1 MPVIALAN
9 KKGGVGKTT
18 MTIELASGFAI
29 DGKRVLMI
37 DFDPQCSLTNAMIKG
52 SWEHYSQYNI
62 GDVIFGEMQKDK
74 RSERGRKISLL
85 EAGIQTQVPN
95 LHLIGGSADL
105 KLLEKMSPTTALALR
120 KRIGEVR
127 DQYDYVFIDTPP
139 YDGAVQESALIATE
153 YVILVYQAKAM
164 GLEGLKETA
173 DTIENIREEANPE
186 LKILGTILNQYKS
199 RTDLAKEAK
208 AFLHNHTQYIAKV
221 FDQSIGDY
229 TAIERNPI
237 EKMPVTMSHP
247 NSTAA
252 RQVRQLTAEIM
263 KKLKSSEK
271 AANSNGKL
279 KKERKTR

>member
-1 MPVIALAN
+1 MTVVALAN

-29 DGKRVLMI
+29 SGKKVLMI

-52 SWEHYSQYNI
+52 SWSDYSQYNI
-62 GDVIFGEMQKDK
+62 GDVIFGEINKDK
-74 RSERGRKISLL
+74 RNERGRKISLL

-95 LHLIGGSADL
+95 LHLIGGSTDL
-105 KLLEKMSPTTALALR
+105 KLLEKMSPATALALK
-120 KRIGEVR
+120 KRIEEIKE
-127 DQYDYVFIDTPP
+127 QYDYIFIDTPP
-139 YDGAVQESALIATE
+139 YDGTVQESALMATE

-164 GLEGLKETA
+164 GLEGLQETA

-208 AFLHNHTQYIAKV
+208 AFLLQHTELIAEV
-221 FDQSIGDY
+221 FEQSIGDY

-237 EKMPVTMSHP
+237 EKLPVTMSHP
-247 NSTAA
+247 SSTAA
-252 RQVRQLTAEIM
+252 EQVRLLTEEIM
-263 KKLKSSEK
+263 KKLKSAERK
-271 AANSNGKL
+271 AKSNGNL
-279 KKERKTR
+279 KKGAKV

>member
-1 MPVIALAN
+1 MPVVALAN

-29 DGKRVLMI
+29 GGKKVLMI

-52 SWEHYSQYNI
+52 SWEDYSQYNI

-74 RSERGRKISLL
+74 RNERGRKISLL
-85 EAGIQTQVPN
+85 EAGIQTKVPN

-105 KLLEKMSPTTALALR
+105 KLLEKMSPTTSLALK
-120 KRIGEVR
+120 KRVEEVK
-127 DQYDYVFIDTPP
+127 DEYDYIFIDTPP

-173 DTIENIREEANPE
+173 DTIENIREEANPD

-208 AFLHNHTQYIAKV
+208 AFLENHTEYISKV
-221 FDQSIGDY
+221 FKQSIGDY

-247 NSTAA
+247 NSIAA
-252 RQVRQLTAEIM
+252 KQVRTLTIEIM
-263 KKLKSSEK
+263 KGLKSAEK
-271 AANSNGKL
+271 TAKMSSKL
-279 KKERKTR
+279 KKGA

>member
-1 MPVIALAN
+1 MAVVALAN

-18 MTIELASGFAI
+18 MTMELASGFAI
-29 DGKRVLMI
+29 GGKKVLMI

-52 SWEHYSQYNI
+52 SWEDYSQYNI
-62 GDVIFGEMQKDK
+62 GDVIFGEMQKEK
-74 RSERGRKISLL
+74 RNERGRKISLL

-120 KRIGEVR
+120 KRLDEVK
-127 DQYDYVFIDTPP
+127 DHYDYIFIDTPP

-173 DTIENIREEANPE
+173 DTIQNIREEANPE
-186 LKILGTILNQYKS
+186 LKILGTILNQYKT

-208 AFLHNHTQYIAKV
+208 TFLQNHTEYIAKV

-252 RQVRQLTAEIM
+252 EQVRQLTAEIM
-263 KKLKSSEK
+263 KKLKSAEK
-271 AANSNGKL
+271 GAKTNSKS
-279 KKERKTR
+279 KARSAK

>member
-1 MPVIALAN
+1 MPVVALAN

-18 MTIELASGFAI
+18 MTIELASGFAVS
-29 DGKRVLMI
+29 GKKVLMI

-52 SWEHYSQYNI
+52 SWDNYCQYNI
-62 GDVIFGEMQKDK
+62 GDVIFGEMQKEK
-74 RSERGRKISLL
+74 RNERGRKISLL

-120 KRIGEVR
+120 KRIEEVKDR
-127 DQYDYVFIDTPP
+127 YDYIFIDTPP

-173 DTIENIREEANPE
+173 DTIENIKEEANPE

-199 RTDLAKEAK
+199 RTDLSKEAK
-208 AFLHNHTQYIAKV
+208 SFLQNHTEYIAKV

-237 EKMPVTMSHP
+237 EKLPVTMSHP

-252 RQVRQLTAEIM
+252 EQVRRLTAEIM

-271 AANSNGKL
+271 RAKANGKL
-279 KKERKTR
+279 KKGA

>member
-1 MPVIALAN
+1 MTVVALAN

-29 DGKRVLMI
+29 SGKKVLMI

-52 SWEHYSQYNI
+52 SWNDYSQYNI
-62 GDVIFGEMQKDK
+62 GDVIFGEINKDK
-74 RSERGRKISLL
+74 RNERGRKISLL

-95 LHLIGGSADL
+95 LHLIGGSTDL
-105 KLLEKMSPTTALALR
+105 KLLEKMSPATALALK
-120 KRIGEVR
+120 KRIEEIKQ
-127 DQYDYVFIDTPP
+127 QYDYIFIDTPP
-139 YDGAVQESALIATE
+139 YDGTVQESALMATE

-164 GLEGLKETA
+164 GLEGLQETA

-208 AFLHNHTQYIAKV
+208 AFLLQHTELIAEV
-221 FDQSIGDY
+221 FEQSIGDY

-237 EKMPVTMSHP
+237 EKLPVTMSHP
-247 NSTAA
+247 SSTAA
-252 RQVRQLTAEIM
+252 EQVRLLTKEIM
-263 KKLKSSEK
+263 KKLKSAERK
-271 AANSNGKL
+271 AKSNGNL
-279 KKERKTR
+279 KKGAKV

>member
-1 MPVIALAN
+1 MTVVALAN

-29 DGKRVLMI
+29 AGKKVLMI

-52 SWEHYSQYNI
+52 SWNDYSQYNI
-62 GDVIFGEMQKDK
+62 GDVIFGEINKEK

-95 LHLIGGSADL
+95 LHLIGGSTDL
-105 KLLEKMSPTTALALR
+105 KLMEKMSPSTALALK
-120 KRIGEVR
+120 KRIEEIKE
-127 DQYDYVFIDTPP
+127 QYDYIFIDTPP
-139 YDGAVQESALIATE
+139 YDGTVQESALIATE

-164 GLEGLKETA
+164 GLEGLQETA
-173 DTIENIREEANPE
+173 DTIENIKEEANPD

-208 AFLHNHTQYIAKV
+208 AFLQQHTELIAEV
-221 FDQSIGDY
+221 FEQSIGDY

-237 EKMPVTMSHP
+237 EKLPVTMSHP
-247 NSTAA
+247 SSTAA
-252 RQVRQLTAEIM
+252 EQVRLLTKEIM
-263 KKLKSSEK
+263 KKLKSAEK
-271 AANSNGKL
+271 KAKTNENL
-279 KKERKTR
+279 KKGAKI

>member
-1 MPVIALAN
+1 MSVIALAN

-29 DGKRVLMI
+29 GGKKVLMI

-52 SWEHYSQYNI
+52 SWSDYSQYNI
-62 GDVIFGEMQKDK
+62 GDVIFGEIQKDK

-85 EAGIQTQVPN
+85 EAGIQTKVPN
-95 LHLIGGSADL
+95 LHLIGGSTDL

-120 KRIGEVR
+120 KRIEEIKDR
-127 DQYDYVFIDTPP
+127 YDYIFIDTPP
-139 YDGAVQESALIATE
+139 YDGAVQESALMATE
-153 YVILVYQAKAM
+153 YVILVFQAKAM

-173 DTIENIREEANPE
+173 DTIENIREEANPG

-208 AFLHNHTQYIAKV
+208 AFLRQHTELIAEV
-221 FDQSIGDY
+221 FEQSIGDY
-229 TAIERNPI
+229 TAIERDPI

-247 NSTAA
+247 SSTAA
-252 RQVRQLTAEIM
+252 EQIRLLTAEIM
-263 KKLKSSEK
+263 KKLKSAEK
-271 AANSNGKL
+271 AVKATGRL
-279 KKERKTR
+279 KKGAEV

>member
-1 MPVIALAN
+1 MAVVALAN

-29 DGKRVLMI
+29 SGKKVLMI

-52 SWEHYSQYNI
+52 SWEDYSQYNI

-74 RSERGRKISLL
+74 RNERGRKISLL
-85 EAGIQTQVPN
+85 EAGIQTKVPN

-105 KLLEKMSPTTALALR
+105 KLLEKMSPMTVLALR
-120 KRIGEVR
+120 KRVEEVK
-127 DQYDYVFIDTPP
+127 DQYDYIFIDTPP

-173 DTIENIREEANPE
+173 ETIENIREEANPQ

-208 AFLHNHTQYIAKV
+208 AFLENHTEYIAKV

-252 RQVRQLTAEIM
+252 GQVRMLTAEIL
-263 KKLKSSEK
+263 KKLKFAEK
-271 AANSNGKL
+271 PAKHHKI
-279 KKERKTR
+279 KKGA